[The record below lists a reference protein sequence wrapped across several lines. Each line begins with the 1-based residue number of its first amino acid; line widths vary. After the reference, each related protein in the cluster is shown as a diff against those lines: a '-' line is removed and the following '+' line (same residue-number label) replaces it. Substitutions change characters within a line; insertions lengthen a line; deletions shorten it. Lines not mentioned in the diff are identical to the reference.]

1 MVALLRSLA
10 TLTFVVLAVGLQAQ
24 SPSQKRKR
32 PPDLHDSTYYVSYEN
47 QITGRFYFSQKYT
60 LLRFRNFAEGY
71 SFSYRPNTTLNMGVG
86 ATYRWATLNLAY
98 GFGFLNPDQGQGK
111 TRYLDL
117 QFHTYSRKLVLDAF
131 GQFYRGFY
139 LAGTDIT
146 TDGSYYLRPD
156 LKVNLIGISTQ
167 YIFNHERF
175 SYRAAF
181 HQNEWQKKSAGT
193 FIAGLEGYYGTVV
206 ADSTI
211 VPTAVDEPVATGN
224 ADHLKFFEFGPNF
237 GYAYSLVIRQHFYI
251 TASAAVGLDY
261 SGTQIREDAESYWVY
276 GFSPNTFFRV
286 FCGYNSSVWAVSAI
300 YLNNA
305 VHLHARGEGQVT
317 LNTGNARLNFVYR
330 FQPSRKAKRVLKYI
344 DKVG

>member
-1 MVALLRSLA
+1 MIAIFRPLA
-10 TLTFVVLAVGLQAQ
+10 TLAFTLLAVAVQGQ
-24 SPSQKRKR
+24 STSQKKHA
-32 PPDLHDSTYYVSYEN
+32 PDLHDTTYYVSYEN
-47 QITGRFYFSQKYT
+47 QITGRFYFSKKYT

-98 GFGFLNPDQGQGK
+98 GFGFLNPERGQGK

-117 QFHTYSRKLVLDAF
+117 QFHTYGRKIILDAF

-146 TDGSYYLRPD
+146 TDNSYYLRPD
-156 LKVNLIGISTQ
+156 LKVNLVGVYTQ
-167 YIFNHERF
+167 YIFNHDRF

-193 FIAGLEGYYGTVV
+193 FIAGLEAFYGTVL

-211 VPTAVDEPVATGN
+211 VPTAVDKPVATGN
-224 ADHLKFFEFGPNF
+224 ADRLKFFEFGPNV
-237 GYAYSLVIRQHFYI
+237 GYAYSLVIRKHFYI
-251 TASAAVGLDY
+251 TASAAVSLDY
-261 SGTQIREDAESYWVY
+261 SGTQIVQNSQDYWVY

-286 FCGYNSSVWAVSAI
+286 FCGYNTRVWAISAI

-305 VHLHARGEGQVT
+305 VHLHAKGEGQVT

-330 FQPSRKAKRVLKYI
+330 FKPSRKAKRVLKYI